1 MYNVS
6 EKYKSAIE
14 NSSECTNNVSGA
26 IYYNTDEKILDIVD
40 NIIIPGSLQIDK
52 RATDNTFGVG
62 CVNISQLSIS
72 LKLPTEYIFD
82 NSYIV
87 LNYNYVFSDGTIE
100 TIPLGKY
107 YIVKITQNKGIATLN
122 CYDAMYK
129 FDESVT
135 ADMNGS
141 PYSILNTICNHEGI
155 TLGNT
160 SQEIEALANG
170 NIILTVKKDD
180 FATYREIISEISSL
194 LGVFCTIGRD
204 NKLYLKKLGENI
216 VSTYKSSN
224 IVDATYENWLA
235 SVKWVIGEF
244 NVDGNNKQRFT
255 EISYGVG
262 MTVNLKNIKSFNG
275 SSDNCS
281 AIVSNIANQLSNLI
295 YKPCTIKT
303 ITDPSIDVGDKFY
316 FQERFNNE
324 KTSIGLLTHYTW
336 NYHKGQTLYSEAVT
350 EQESRVQ
357 NAESLIPVQSA
368 EGGGLDPLDVI
379 NSPIVDY
386 SDKTATIKVRLDN
399 DELAEMDL
407 QDRYTKFYSPNNIM
421 TISNGPTTKVTVKH
435 AKNTNV
441 EYEIK
446 NKYFNNNQYV
456 YKEIANNN
464 IKQLST
470 LTTVDK
476 QLYVDDATVIK
487 GIKNKYFPLIFRVVL
502 GDFTGDP
509 ISPMSG
515 KTHRYVDVSYKAVIK
530 DVIVDVPTI
539 TDETNPD
546 SVKWFW
552 NVVNSYG
559 YYDYIVPLGLK
570 EYFDDETFLPGNSN
584 AISGA
589 EPTNGGMYL
598 KDKTQIMNN
607 FIPFEKTSEIPNP
620 RYRMGQYI
628 ANLSNL
634 SKNGDIQTNAK
645 IYNYPE
651 LLSRGLS
658 LYAATNGASTT
669 LCVPHSIKNNVLIDC
684 IKKLQF
690 LGCDF
695 AVSALGGASLGG
707 LCKSIKLNVEL
718 TDILGYCEDIE
729 NPVKNPTITDSN
741 GISVTDD
748 KYLGHFKG
756 ITVEIDL
763 YSYLFNVLKGT
774 GVYLLNKAS
783 YDRTYWEVFDDLT
796 TKARRL
802 LVNIYDYQEPLKTVV
817 NSIYNNYHVK
827 YKNIYQTITYTLKT
841 GDLGLSDADKA
852 SADLKR
858 QSASLDSRVADLENR
873 MTNAEKDIKS
883 LKREVGFANN
893 NIAKNTE
900 DILSIDGQVTG
911 LDGRVT
917 TLEQKP
923 ETSVIVDAL
932 QLSGKHIADIT
943 VNGEKTGLYAPD
955 GGSGGGSEV
964 SYAQT
969 LTEGTKIGAITIDG
983 QNTDIY
989 APTQTT
995 VNVTP
1000 LQSSGKHIAD
1010 ITVNGEK
1017 TELYAPN
1024 GEGGGSTVVVNPTL
1038 TTGTKIADIEVDG
1051 INKELFAPNGGTGE
1065 QIPGHTEAN
1074 IGQVLGINNQ
1084 NELFWRDFSQVD
1096 IYSGQ
1101 PGQVLTKG
1109 EGYSY
1114 SWQNV
1119 PGSSGAV
1126 DSVNGKIGNVV
1137 LNADDVGAQTKIVP
1151 TESQHGQFL
1160 GAWNGNLEFRDV
1172 TMVDIY
1178 SGQPGQVLTK
1188 GEGYSYSW
1196 QNAPGGGSGGSNVEV
1211 VTKQTTGTNIADI
1224 KVDDTTYKLFAP
1236 NGEGGSGVIKPEIL
1250 KKIQNCYI
1258 YAQSNNTYF
1267 NIIGETG
1274 NKSEIAVYDVSNY
1287 IGCDYE
1293 FSALSKYWYNSDN
1306 ATGPNRMRC
1315 AFVDSTFDPNMKI
1328 TSNTNTQVTKE
1339 HGCFV
1344 GVDKNKTSPSNAGNI
1359 KVPAYDAANGI
1370 YQGWG
1375 NTISGII
1382 PVGAKYF
1389 LAHISSKLNN
1399 VTVRNGL
1406 VYNFRIFM

>member
-82 NSYIV
+82 DSYIV

-129 FDESVT
+129 FDDSVT
-135 ADMNGS
+135 ADINGS

-244 NVDGNNKQRFT
+244 NVNGNNKKRFT

-275 SSDNCS
+275 SIDNCS

-324 KTSIGLLTHYTW
+324 KTSVGLLTHYTW

-407 QDRYTKFYSPNNIM
+407 QDRYTKFYNPNNIM
-421 TISNGPTTKVTVKH
+421 TISNGPTTKVTVKR
-435 AKNTNV
+435 AKDTNV

-446 NKYFNNNQYV
+446 NKYFNDNQYV

-476 QLYVDDATVIK
+476 QLFVDDASVIK

-502 GDFTGDP
+502 GNFTGDP
-509 ISPMSG
+509 ISPTSG
-515 KTHRYVDVSYKAVIK
+515 KTNRYVDVSFKAVIK

-546 SVKWFW
+546 DVKWFW
-552 NVVNSYG
+552 NLSKSYG
-559 YYDYIVPLGLK
+559 YYDYVVPLDIK
-570 EYFDDETFLPGNSN
+570 EYFDDETFLTGHSF

-589 EPTNGGMYL
+589 EPTYGSIYNR
-598 KDKTQIMNN
+598 DKTQIINN
-607 FIPFEKTSEIPNP
+607 FKSFEKTSEIPNP
-620 RYRMGQYI
+620 RYQMGQYI
-628 ANLSNL
+628 ANS
-634 SKNGDIQTNAK
+634 SKYEEIQTNAK

-658 LYAATNGASTT
+658 LYSETNGASTT

-690 LGCDF
+690 LGVDF
-695 AVSALGGASLGG
+695 NVLSLGG

-729 NPVKNPTITDSN
+729 KPVKNPTITDSN

-748 KYLGHFKG
+748 RYLGHFKG

-783 YDRTYWEVFDDLT
+783 YDRTYWGVFDDLNP
-796 TKARRL
+796 KARRL

-827 YKNIYQTITYTLKT
+827 YKNIYQTITYTLKS

-923 ETSVIVDAL
+923 ETSVIVDQI
-932 QLSGKHIADIT
+932 QL
-943 VNGEKTGLYAPD
+943 
-955 GGSGGGSEV
+955 
-964 SYAQT
+964 
-969 LTEGTKIGAITIDG
+969 
-983 QNTDIY
+983 
-989 APTQTT
+989 
-995 VNVTP
+995 
-1000 LQSSGKHIAD
+1000 SGKHIAD

-1065 QIPGHTEAN
+1065 QIPEHTEAN
-1074 IGQVLGINNQ
+1074 IGQMLGINNQ
-1084 NELFWRDFSQVD
+1084 NELSWRDFSQVD

-1109 EGYSY
+1109 EGYLY

-1236 NGEGGSGVIKPEIL
+1236 NGGGGGSIKIEPVRRIL
-1250 KKIQNCYI
+1250 NCFI
-1258 YAQSNNTYF
+1258 SQQSDNSYF
-1267 NIIGETG
+1267 NINGTTG
-1274 NKSEIAVYDVSNY
+1274 NNTELAVFDVSNY
-1287 IGCDYE
+1287 VGYDYE

-1306 ATGPNRMRC
+1306 AAGPDRMRC
-1315 AFVDSTFDPNMKI
+1315 AFVDDIIFNTEMEI
-1328 TSNTNTQVTKE
+1328 TSNTKIQVTKE
-1339 HGCFV
+1339 HGCYV
-1344 GVDKNKTSPSNAGNI
+1344 GIKSNAEQTNIWNVGNI
-1359 KVPAYDAANGI
+1359 KVPAYGASFGLYTN
-1370 YQGWG
+1370 WG
-1375 NTISGII
+1375 NTIRGII
-1382 PVGAKYF
+1382 PEGAKYF
-1389 LAHISSKLNN
+1389 LAYISTHWDDVK
-1399 VTVRNGL
+1399 VRNGL
-1406 VYNFRIFM
+1406 VYNLRIF